1 MIHEKNNNNKAFN
14 VNDTE
19 IKKRKKERENKQK
32 RHNYCMNYFLCVSC
46 SLSLTK
52 FFFWALEIYFR
63 QNDLIVCFFAF
74 LRASVH
80 CDQLSVYKINECY

>member
-32 RHNYCMNYFLCVSC
+32 RHNLYELFSVCVL
-46 SLSLTK
+46 LSLLLN
-52 FFFWALEIYFR
+52 FFFG
-63 QNDLIVCFFAF
+63 
-74 LRASVH
+74 
-80 CDQLSVYKINECY
+80 LSKFILGKMI